1 MKKSEEIAEI
11 QRKIKQLEEEVSY
24 YDEMLTIRRRQ
35 LQDEKE
41 HLAELKGGWLNWNCT
56 TMYMR
61 IIQPEMTVACKCK
74 TRLIITPQDVID
86 DNAIGTYVPCPN
98 CNHLIY
104 LHNLEPAFANLVKW
118 DNLGH

>member
-41 HLAELKGGWLNWNCT
+41 HLAELKGGWLN
-56 TMYMR
+56 
-61 IIQPEMTVACKCK
+61 
-74 TRLIITPQDVID
+74 
-86 DNAIGTYVPCPN
+86 
-98 CNHLIY
+98 
-104 LHNLEPAFANLVKW
+104 
-118 DNLGH
+118 